1 MAILPIFTY
10 PDPVLK
16 HKSLEVEEVDSN
28 LRKLMDNMLK
38 TMYHDNGVGLAA
50 VQVGVLKRII
60 VMDLQNDDEVA
71 RPEGFYPLYL
81 VNPELTFAS
90 EEKTSAKEACLSVPE
105 QQVDVT
111 RAENIKVK
119 FTDYH
124 NKPCELE
131 ASGWLARV
139 IQHEMDHLEGKLLID
154 HLSILKKDIAIRKLK
169 KLKKHSM

>member
-1 MAILPIFTY
+1 MTILPVFTY
-10 PDPVLK
+10 PDPILK
-16 HKSLEVEEVDSN
+16 QKSANVDVVHTS
-28 LRKLMDNMLK
+28 LKKLMDNMLS

-50 VQVGVLKRII
+50 VQVGVLKRVI

-71 RPEGFYPLYL
+71 RPKGFYPLYL
-81 VNPELTFAS
+81 INPELTFTS
-90 EEKTSAKEACLSVPE
+90 TEKTSAKEACLSVPE
-105 QQVDVT
+105 QYVEVL

-119 FTDYH
+119 FIDYH
-124 NKPCELE
+124 NKPQELE

-154 HLSILKKDIAIRKLK
+154 HLSSLKKDMVIKKLK